1 MILSLALALL
11 ASKNLTKFDQ
21 QVWLKIM
28 IVTHRCKLYNKKRSD
43 YGLIWKEGKS
53 DLEKFYITFQKPVC
67 LYNWKQI
74 KL

>member
-1 MILSLALALL
+1 
-11 ASKNLTKFDQ
+11 
-21 QVWLKIM
+21 M